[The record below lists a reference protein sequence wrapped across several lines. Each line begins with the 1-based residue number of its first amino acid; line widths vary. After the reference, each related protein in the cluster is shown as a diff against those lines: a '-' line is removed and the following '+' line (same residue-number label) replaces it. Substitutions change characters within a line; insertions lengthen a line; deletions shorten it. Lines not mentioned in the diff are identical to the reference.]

1 MHKDLGRDEYYGQN
15 HKEPFNPSNP
25 VQIHPKIKQIFNS
38 SSKLLKKAGQHVI

>member
-15 HKEPFNPSNP
+15 HKEPTIPLIPYKYIQELNRYPD
-25 VQIHPKIKQIFNS
+25 S